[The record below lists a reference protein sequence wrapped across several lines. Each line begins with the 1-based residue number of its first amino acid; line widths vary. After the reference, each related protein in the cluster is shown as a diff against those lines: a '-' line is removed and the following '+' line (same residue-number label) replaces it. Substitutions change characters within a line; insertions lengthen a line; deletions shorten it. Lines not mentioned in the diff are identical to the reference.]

1 MLSWSVLSGRRPAT
15 EPEWKDCLI
24 LHVWLN
30 LERFQ
35 RRGLYLQPHPVE
47 PRPETVHPLLCK
59 YLPQTLT
66 NSGNDPTFGSFMF
79 SFGPA
84 MVSSIFHWL
93 FWYSIDILTF
103 YQNLWYFIDSFDIIL
118 ISYWYYIDIIMVI
131 LIILIFYWSFYAVI
145 FQPRKWY
152 VNLPDDSQR
161 MGLVWLAVS
170 NIAKWWTFIFSK

>member
-1 MLSWSVLSGRRPAT
+1 MLPYSFRLCLVVFLAFTLILSLAVFCSAPHVIVPWHLQIKRNKNDFLLPCSVLSGRRPGT
-15 EPEWKDCLI
+15 EPEWKNCLI

-79 SFGPA
+79 SIEPT
-84 MVSSIFHWL
+84 MISLIFL
-93 FWYSIDILTF
+93 IF
-103 YQNLWYFIDSFDIIL
+103 YWHFWYFIDIFDILL
-118 ISYWYYIDIIMVI
+118 IFS
-131 LIILIFYWSFYAVI
+131 IFYW
-145 FQPRKWY
+145 
-152 VNLPDDSQR
+152 
-161 MGLVWLAVS
+161 
-170 NIAKWWTFIFSK
+170 